1 VPGGVRPAILA
12 GNRSRGEEKRVNK
25 HTISVLVENESGVL
39 TRVAGLFSGRGY
51 NIESLCVAETLDP
64 TVSKMTIVTSGSDA
78 IIEQIV
84 KQLNKLVCV
93 IKVVDLTEVRY
104 VDRELA
110 LIKVNAEEK
119 HRAEILRIVDIFRG
133 KIIDVGART
142 FIVEVTGDSEKIEAM
157 LGLLKPM
164 GIKDIA
170 RTGRIALARGSG
182 NAREKDKD
190 MRDEAA

>member
-1 VPGGVRPAILA
+1 MT
-12 GNRSRGEEKRVNK
+12 K

-51 NIESLCVAETLDP
+51 NIESLCVAPTLDP

-93 IKVVDLTEVRY
+93 IKVVDLTESKY
-104 VDRELA
+104 IDRELA
-110 LIKVNAEEK
+110 LVKVNAEEK

-133 KIIDVGART
+133 KVVDVSAKT
-142 FIVEVTGDSEKIEAM
+142 FVIEVTGDEEKIDAM
-157 LGLLKPM
+157 LNLLRPL

-170 RTGRIALARGSG
+170 RTGRIAMARGAGSFKEKDRD
-182 NAREKDKD
+182 ARE
-190 MRDEAA
+190 EAAA

>member
-1 VPGGVRPAILA
+1 M
-12 GNRSRGEEKRVNK
+12 KQ

-39 TRVAGLFSGRGY
+39 GRVAALFSGRGY

-64 TVSKMTIVTSGSDA
+64 TMSKMTIVTRGSEA
-78 IIEQIV
+78 ILEQIV

-93 IKVVDLTEVRY
+93 IKVIDLTESKY

-133 KIIDVGART
+133 KVVDVSPKT
-142 FIVEVTGDSEKIEAM
+142 MVIEVTGDADKIEAI
-157 LGLLKPM
+157 LGLLKPV

-170 RTGRIALARGSG
+170 RTGRIAMARGAG
-182 NAREKDKD
+182 NFKEKEARE
-190 MRDEAA
+190 EAV

>member
-1 VPGGVRPAILA
+1 MT
-12 GNRSRGEEKRVNK
+12 K

-39 TRVAGLFSGRGY
+39 TRVASLFSGRGY
-51 NIESLCVAETLDP
+51 NIESLCVAPTLDP
-64 TVSKMTIVTSGSDA
+64 TVSKMTVVTAGSDA

-93 IKVVDLTEVRY
+93 IKVVDLTESKY
-104 VDRELA
+104 IDRELA

-133 KIIDVGART
+133 KIVDVSAKT
-142 FIVEVTGDSEKIEAM
+142 FVIEMTGDEEKIDAM
-157 LGLLKPM
+157 LNLLRPM

-170 RTGRIALARGSG
+170 RSGRIAMARGAGSFK
-182 NAREKDKD
+182 EKD
-190 MRDEAA
+190 REGREEAA

>member
-1 VPGGVRPAILA
+1 MT
-12 GNRSRGEEKRVNK
+12 K

-64 TVSKMTIVTSGSDA
+64 TVSKMTVVTSGSDA
-78 IIEQIV
+78 VIEQIV

-93 IKVVDLTEVRY
+93 IKVIDLTESKY
-104 VDRELA
+104 IDRELA

-119 HRAEILRIVDIFRG
+119 HRAEILRVVDIFRG
-133 KIIDVGART
+133 KVVDVSAKT
-142 FIVEVTGDSEKIEAM
+142 LVIEVTGDEEKIDAIVN
-157 LGLLKPM
+157 LLRPM

-170 RTGRIALARGSG
+170 RTGRIAMARGAGSF
-182 NAREKDKD
+182 KDKD
-190 MRDEAA
+190 KDLKEEAA